1 MALTYNKRGSWRC
14 IDATGV
20 LNDEKLRIEKH
31 FTSERGT
38 RMDQQS
44 TMHATGQGEESEMQ
58 SLPFVIDNQRYNMS
72 DALNALL
79 RQYRG
84 QSLDIATAYFTLE
97 GWQLLAD
104 GISAMGS
111 FRLLLDD
118 EPEVGSDTELRK
130 VGAKPVKGLI
140 KNTFDA
146 HFGERMLRLVED
158 LTAFLREERVE
169 VRLYTKGFLH
179 AKCSLF
185 YSGGYER
192 FNPVA
197 AIVGSSNFTRPG
209 LLSNKELNLVHRANL
224 LPEEIGPERLRGLIE
239 KGARTRLAQ
248 LDSVDR
254 GIAANIPGMLASNE
268 LAEWYDQQWEDARDF
283 KEELIDLLDASKFG

>member
-1 MALTYNKRGSWRC
+1 
-14 IDATGV
+14 
-20 LNDEKLRIEKH
+20 
-31 FTSERGT
+31 
-38 RMDQQS
+38 MDQQS
-44 TMHATGQGEESEMQ
+44 DMRAMGKREEGEVQ

-84 QSLDIATAYFTLE
+84 QSLDIATASFTLE

-104 GISAMGS
+104 GISAMGN
-111 FRLLLDD
+111 FRLLLGD
-118 EPEVGSDTELRK
+118 EPEVRSDIGPRN
-130 VGAKPVKGLI
+130 VGAQPVKGLL
-140 KNTFDA
+140 KNISDA
-146 HFGERMLRLVED
+146 TRNEHMLRLIED

-169 VRLYTKGFLH
+169 VRLSTKGLLD
-179 AKCSLF
+179 ARCYLF
-185 YSGGYER
+185 YRGGYER

-224 LPEEIGPERLRGLIE
+224 LPEEIGPERLRGLVG
-239 KGARTRLAQ
+239 KGERKRLAQ

-254 GIAANIPGMLASNE
+254 GIAATLPGVLAMNE

-283 KEELIDLLDASKFG
+283 REALIDLLDASKFG